1 MENGII
7 KNLKILYESVKE
19 TLYPSRGICFK
30 CSEESDNNISLCSNC
45 ILNLNYSNTVNK
57 YILENQDILKCYSV
71 SFYSGVIKDMILKL
85 KYKSNYEAG
94 EALAYLMYN
103 KLQKINSKIDYITYV
118 PMFKKDEKKRGFNQS
133 KYLAKELSKLANIK
147 VKDFLIKIK
156 VTKDQIGLSKE
167 ERNNNIKDCFQ
178 SINKNI
184 IKDKRILLID
194 DVITT
199 GSTVVECV
207 NILNQDKFK
216 EIIVLTVA
224 KSTV

>member
-7 KNLKILYESVKE
+7 KNLKILYESIKE
-19 TLYPSRGICFK
+19 TLYPTKGICFK
-30 CSEESDNNISLCSNC
+30 CSEESDSNISLCNRC
-45 ILNLNYSNTVNK
+45 ILNLNYSNTVNE
-57 YILENQDILKCYSV
+57 YILENQYILKCYSV
-71 SFYSGVIKDMILKL
+71 SFYSSVIKDMILKL
-85 KYKSNYEAG
+85 KYKSNFEAG

-103 KLQKINSKIDYITYV
+103 KLQKINSNIDFITYV

-133 KYLAKELSKLANIK
+133 KYLAKEISKLANIEMR
-147 VKDFLIKIK
+147 DFLIKTK
-156 VTKDQIGLSKE
+156 NTKDQIGLSKE
-167 ERNNNIKDCFQ
+167 ERNNNIKNCFQ
-178 SINKNI
+178 SIDKKMIKN
-184 IKDKRILLID
+184 KRILLID

-207 NILNQDKFK
+207 NMLKQANCK